1 MMEDVTTID
10 QDTRAGL
17 ASVLEE
23 ITEGLAEVYG
33 FKIEDIK
40 QRLIT
45 PADAP
50 NGLFEI
56 FAILYAIQGFLLDE
70 SDEVAVHYLVAAAM
84 ALEPV
89 VFSALGTDST
99 LEN

>member
-33 FKIEDIK
+33 FKIE
-40 QRLIT
+40 
-45 PADAP
+45 
-50 NGLFEI
+50 LFEI